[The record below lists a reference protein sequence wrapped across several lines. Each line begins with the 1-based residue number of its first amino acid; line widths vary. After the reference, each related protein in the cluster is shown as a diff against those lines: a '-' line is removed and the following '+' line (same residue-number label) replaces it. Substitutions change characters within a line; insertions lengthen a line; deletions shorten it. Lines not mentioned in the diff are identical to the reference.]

1 MIGLSLSVER
11 SKYILQLDDWILEV
25 KTTWFKLKKLDLQMI
40 WRFLIVAMVS
50 LMKVEMPWIMKR

>member
-1 MIGLSLSVER
+1 MIGLSLSGER